1 MKPIP
6 FAIITLLLTLWALLA
21 IHQRALAVRHGYAI
35 QSLERQR
42 SRILDDNRKLECE
55 IAALTRPG
63 RVAGEVERLGLTL
76 KDPAELTRP
85 PKTAKKPAAPAQQG
99 APRTRP

>member
-21 IHQRALAVRHGYAI
+21 VHQRALAVRHGYSI

-42 SRILDDNRKLECE
+42 VRLLDENRKLESE
-55 IAALTRPG
+55 IASLMRPG
-63 RVAGEVERLGLTL
+63 RVVSEVERLGLAL
-76 KDPAELTRP
+76 KDPVELTRP
-85 PKTAKKPAAPAQQG
+85 PKPGKKPAAPAQP
-99 APRTRP
+99 APAGPRP